1 MLPAGT
7 DAVVPFE
14 LAELDD
20 QSFVEIVEAV
30 AAGDAVEQQGAVG
43 KIGAILAP
51 AGMRLAVRHIGL
63 LTNASRSDG
72 PIALK
77 AEPIEETQQ
86 SGVNPGLNRSWPTLG
101 RRAGILRLEL
111 V

>member
-30 AAGDAVEQQGAVG
+30 AAGDAVEQQGAVA

-77 AEPIEETQQ
+77 ADNPELILAEPVVANA
-86 SGVNPGLNRSWPTLG
+86 GPP
-101 RRAGILRLEL
+101 RRNFA